1 MGKENSSNL
10 QPARKFSLPDLIL
23 FCLILLFLIF
33 FGQEISRFVS
43 RTVSDFFI
51 DPRQRKVDEAAA
63 AYGALAGALVYAVL
77 VTWLLLTFR
86 KIYPKTKV
94 SDGVLNKE
102 NTPERH
108 PAANIRDKASEVVN
122 EETIPEHRSDQD
134 FFNKNFKKE
143 TTLKNHPA
151 DNFLNNAHSNSGKE
165 IKPVSPQPRTFLD
178 KANEVL
184 KKKETEKPLT
194 PKEPEMPAEEYPN
207 AILAIKY
214 RPEIKSKFDENPD
227 LSDFNKMTIL
237 KTLDEN
243 PQING
248 SDFAIFVE
256 SVISGNEGPFDNK
269 DYNKVYSAL
278 FEFGPQ
284 YQEKFLE
291 IHKALGSTFDAEL
304 VFEAIKI
311 EYLKEIDSKKLEE
324 KEKILKENPPVD
336 NKMLLKSLPFGR
348 YETNVDII
356 SLSNIHFIKR
366 SKNDNSFNL
375 YNWVQDLIDSI
386 QYDLHDNLWHKDFK
400 VQIINYKN
408 YIIMRIGDREVYA
421 SSTNAGRHSRASK
434 KHFTIAAAKNWI
446 DSQNP

>member
-122 EETIPEHRSDQD
+122 EENIPEHRSDQD
-134 FFNKNFKKE
+134 FFNKNYKKE
-143 TTLKNHPA
+143 IN
-151 DNFLNNAHSNSGKE
+151 
-165 IKPVSPQPRTFLD
+165 PVSPQPSTFLD

-184 KKKETEKPLT
+184 KKKETEKSLT
-194 PKEPEMPAEEYPN
+194 PKEPEMAAEEYPN

-243 PQING
+243 PQISG

-304 VFEAIKI
+304 VFEEIKI
-311 EYLKEIDSKKLEE
+311 DYLKEID
-324 KEKILKENPPVD
+324 
-336 NKMLLKSLPFGR
+336 R
-348 YETNVDII
+348 
-356 SLSNIHFIKR
+356 
-366 SKNDNSFNL
+366 KN
-375 YNWVQDLIDSI
+375 
-386 QYDLHDNLWHKDFK
+386 
-400 VQIINYKN
+400 
-408 YIIMRIGDREVYA
+408 
-421 SSTNAGRHSRASK
+421 
-434 KHFTIAAAKNWI
+434 
-446 DSQNP
+446 